1 MRKPWARWLLKVLL
15 VYVVACAPDMWKLA
29 MLGPP
34 VSFASVLFIL
44 ASSLAAPPVYLY
56 RIAMGEPSY
65 LPALAPFA
73 AIFAAG
79 LIVVWITERRR
90 NRAPADGSR

>member
-1 MRKPWARWLLKVLL
+1 MRTAWLRRLLKVLL
-15 VYVVACAPDMWKLA
+15 VYSIACAPDMWKLA

-56 RIAMGEPSY
+56 RMMGGQLEY
-65 LPALAPFA
+65 LPAFAPFA
-73 AIFAAG
+73 VIFSVG
-79 LIVVWITERRR
+79 LIVVWLTERRH
-90 NRAPADGSR
+90 A

>member
-1 MRKPWARWLLKVLL
+1 MQRTWLRRLLKILL
-15 VYVVACAPDMWKLA
+15 VYLIACAPDMWKLA

-34 VSFASVLFIL
+34 ASLSTLVFIL

-56 RIAMGEPSY
+56 RMILGELSY
-65 LPALAPFA
+65 LPAFAPFA
-73 AIFAAG
+73 IIFSVG

-90 NRAPADGSR
+90 APAP